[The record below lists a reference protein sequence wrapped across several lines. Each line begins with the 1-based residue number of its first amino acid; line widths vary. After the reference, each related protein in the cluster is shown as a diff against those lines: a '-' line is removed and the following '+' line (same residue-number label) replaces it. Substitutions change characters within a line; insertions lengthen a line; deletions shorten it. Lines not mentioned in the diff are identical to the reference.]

1 MDHGSLAVV
10 SPPAIYGSELLTWV
24 LIGLLLYWIAVI
36 GLRNGGYL
44 PDYIGTQGPILTFHT
59 KRGRV
64 LLDRLARPKRFWR
77 AWSNFGVG
85 IALVVMI
92 SMFAVLI
99 RVAVIA
105 LSSPQSASSP
115 ARQPHNVLVI
125 PGVNDFLPLSATP
138 GIVFGLLVGLVVHEG
153 GHGLLCRVED
163 IDIDSMGVAMLAF
176 LPIGAFV
183 EPDQESSKSASR
195 GGQTRMFAAG
205 VTNNFAIT
213 LLAFALLFGPVVG
226 AIGIAPGAA
235 VGGVAP
241 DSPAADAG
249 IEPNDRI
256 TAINGTAVEGNDD
269 LATRLEAVDSEQV
282 AIELNGERTVPV
294 DRSLLVSTAMENG
307 PTGLSVGDK
316 IRAVDGR
323 TVATERGFYDA
334 VGDSERV
341 TLTIEPADDTTDDR
355 IEREVTVGAA
365 VSVAA
370 DGPLEREAGPTDETM
385 VITRFDGERVQNY
398 GELAA
403 LLEDS
408 EPDQRVAVAGYV
420 GDERE
425 TYTVTLD
432 EHPRENSGFLGIQP
446 VPGMSGVAVNDIG
459 VQLYPADEYLG
470 LLGGDGE
477 TRFGPITESFLG
489 KIGVALMLPVIGV
502 SGAMPFNFAGFT
514 GGVQNFYQAQGML
527 GAFGDGTVFLLA
539 NLLFWTGWI
548 NVQLGF
554 FNCIPAF
561 PLDGGHILRTST
573 EAIVSR
579 LPVDATRG
587 MVRTVTTAIGVTML
601 VSFILL
607 LFGPQLLG

>member
-1 MDHGSLAVV
+1 MDHGSFAFV
-10 SPPAIYGSELLTWV
+10 SPPEIFGSELVTWV
-24 LIGLLLYWIAVI
+24 LVGLLLYWVAIIAV
-36 GLRNGGYL
+36 RNAGYL

-77 AWSNFGVG
+77 AWSNLGVG
-85 IALVVMI
+85 IALVVMVG
-92 SMFAVLI
+92 MFAFLI
-99 RVAVIA
+99 QAAMTA
-105 LSSPQSASSP
+105 LSTPQMTSSAV
-115 ARQPHNVLVI
+115 RQPRNVLVI
-125 PGVNDFLPLSATP
+125 PGVNDFLPLAATP

-163 IDIDSMGVAMLAF
+163 IDIDSMGVAMLAV
-176 LPIGAFV
+176 LPVGAFV
-183 EPDQESSKSASR
+183 EPDQESSKAASR

-226 AIGIAPGAA
+226 AIGVAPGAA

-256 TAINGTAVEGNDD
+256 TAIDGTAVEGNDD
-269 LATRLEAVDSEQV
+269 LADRLEAADGEEVTV
-282 AIELNGERTVPV
+282 ELNGEETVSV
-294 DRSLLVSTAMENG
+294 DRSLLVTAAMDDG
-307 PTGLSVGDK
+307 PTGLTAGDE
-316 IRAVDGR
+316 IRAVDGQ
-323 TVATERGFYDA
+323 TIATERGFMDA
-334 VGDSERV
+334 VGDDERV
-341 TLTIEPADDTTDDR
+341 TLTIDPASGDER
-355 IEREVTVGAA
+355 VEREVPIGAA

-370 DGPLEREAGPTDETM
+370 DGPLERETGPTDETF
-385 VITRFDGERVQNY
+385 VITRFDGERIQTY
-398 GELAA
+398 GDLAPI
-403 LLEDS
+403 LEDS
-408 EPDQRVAVAGYV
+408 EPDQQVEVAGYF

-432 EHPRENSGFLGIQP
+432 EHPRADSGFLGIQGQ
-446 VPGMSGVAVNDIG
+446 PGTSGIAMNDIG
-459 VQLYPADEYLG
+459 VQLYPAGEYLG

-477 TRFGPITESFLG
+477 TRFGPITDTFLG
-489 KIGVALMLPVIGV
+489 KIVITIMLPVLGV

-514 GGVQNFYQAQGML
+514 GGVQNFYETQGAL
-527 GAFGDGTVFLLA
+527 GAFGDGTVFVLA

-548 NVQLGF
+548 NIQLGF

-579 LPVDATRG
+579 LPIDATRG
-587 MVRTVTTAIGVTML
+587 MVRVVTTAIGVTML
-601 VSFILL
+601 VSFLML
-607 LFGPQLLG
+607 LFGPELFSG